1 MIRWVL
7 FLLLLAMLPS
17 CINTGYQFAGVPMV
31 AGSQHGA
38 QFDVR
43 IASNIAQTVRRNRA
57 WNPSFQ
63 DVAHQSAVL
72 TERLSKCEVRWITGD
87 ASVQT
92 LGFACDGAPSAPT
105 PRRKIM
111 FTCDSHEYRNG
122 PDALV
127 CQF

>member
-1 MIRWVL
+1 ME
-7 FLLLLAMLPS
+7 
-17 CINTGYQFAGVPMV
+17 
-31 AGSQHGA
+31 
-38 QFDVR
+38 
-43 IASNIAQTVRRNRA
+43 
-57 WNPSFQ
+57 PSFQ

-92 LGFACDGAPSAPT
+92 LGFACDGAPT

-111 FTCDSHEYRNG
+111 FTCDSYEYRNG